1 MKKTQLQAYVD
12 KQIGKHIKNI
22 VVHLQSADE
31 SLNVIAAAGIANP
44 HEQSPM
50 MPDTPYF
57 IASISK
63 TYTATIIMKLYEEGK
78 LDLDASIAD
87 YLPESVWR
95 GIHIHKGRDYSQH
108 LKVYQLVSQTS
119 GLPDYFEDKPRG
131 GRSLYEDIKAGAPDR
146 AYALDDVLGRV
157 RTLTPKFE
165 PNAKGG
171 RQAHYADTNY
181 HLLGIIIEAVTGQ
194 SYAHNLAHYITTPL
208 GLRHTYA
215 FDASQAQSRPKPATL
230 YFKDRVLDVP
240 LFLSSHVPEGGIVA
254 TASENMRFL
263 QAFFAGELF
272 DKKHFE
278 RMTHQWNGIFFPLQY
293 GYGLMRF
300 KLPRLLSP
308 FQPTPEFIGHSG
320 SSGSF
325 AFYSPER
332 QLYLVGTVNQTSAP
346 SKPFQMMV
354 QLANRVN

>member
-1 MKKTQLQAYVD
+1 MNQAQLQTYVD

-31 SLNVIAAAGIANP
+31 SFTLIASAGIANP

-63 TYTATIIMKLYEEGK
+63 TYTAAIIMKLYEEGK
-78 LDLDASIAD
+78 LNLDAPIAD

-95 GIHIHKGRDYSQH
+95 GIHVYKGRDYSQE

-131 GRSLYEDIKAGAPDR
+131 GRSLYEDIKAGALDR
-146 AYALDDVLGRV
+146 AYTLDDVLDRV

-165 PNAKGG
+165 PDAKEG
-171 RQAHYADTNY
+171 RKAHYADTNY
-181 HLLGIIIEAVTGQ
+181 HLLGVIIQAVTGQ
-194 SYAHNLAHYITTPL
+194 SYADNLSKYITAPL

-215 FDASQAQSRPKPATL
+215 FDASQASNKPKPATL

-240 LFLSSHVPEGGIVA
+240 LFFSSHVPEGGIVA
-254 TASENMRFL
+254 TARENMCFL
-263 QAFFAGELF
+263 RAFFAGELF

-278 RMTHQWNGIFFPLQY
+278 RMTRQWNGIFFPLQY

-308 FQPTPEFIGHSG
+308 FQPVPGFIGHSG

-346 SKPFQMMV
+346 NKPYQMMM
-354 QLANRVN
+354 QLANQVK